1 MKGNELVW
9 RALADRAL
17 EGQRTWRN
25 VADLAYEAGVPSTTA
40 YLALERLES
49 NGTIDRYSR
58 GGLAVVSIDK
68 LLTMLCAWR
77 NLERDTLA
85 WTTRE
90 GIAPLLDGNAGP
102 YALGGAD
109 AATAIL
115 NGRAVADFNEH
126 IVYLP
131 ASVNLTTPPG
141 RRYACCRWTSV
152 QRRPGTGSRVWL
164 RRMPISSRRP
174 GGRHPSFGR
183 RCATASCGTASGI
196 RKATCD
202 DDSRGRR

>member
-49 NGTIDRYSR
+49 HGTIDRYSR

-90 GIAPLLDGNAGP
+90 GIGPVLDSKLGP

-109 AATAIL
+109 AANAIL
-115 NGRAVADFNEH
+115 KGRAVADFNEH

-131 ASVNLTTPPG
+131 ASVNLTSLPAGREVRVLSMDKRAAKTWSGFSSLAQTYADLWASPG
-141 RRYACCRWTSV
+141 WQSAEFFHALKGTLFTAPDWEQRNYA
-152 QRRPGTGSRVWL
+152 
-164 RRMPISSRRP
+164 
-174 GGRHPSFGR
+174 
-183 RCATASCGTASGI
+183 
-196 RKATCD
+196 
-202 DDSRGRR
+202 